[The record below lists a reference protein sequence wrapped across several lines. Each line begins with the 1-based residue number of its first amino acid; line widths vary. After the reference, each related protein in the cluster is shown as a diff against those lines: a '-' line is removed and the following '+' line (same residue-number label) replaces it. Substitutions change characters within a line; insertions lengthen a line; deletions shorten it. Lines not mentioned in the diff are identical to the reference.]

1 MSSVRMPEDIS
12 MLTHQSLSG
21 KKLILGVTGSSSI
34 YRSID
39 LARRLIRL
47 GASIK
52 VLMTRFAAKLIS
64 PDLFH
69 WATGSKPYV
78 EMSGETE
85 HIDLAKW
92 ADALIIAPSTLNT
105 MSKIAH
111 GIGDE
116 LLPLTAIAMLGNGK
130 KVVIV
135 PAMNIRLFRSPQY
148 SRAVK
153 LLNEQGAV
161 VIPPFIEEDKA
172 KYPPLNDLVHCIDA
186 VVNRGIDLENTRML
200 VTAGPTREYI
210 DPVRVITNPSSG
222 LMGILVAREMACRGA
237 IVDLV
242 HGSVNVELPYMVRK
256 YSVDTTEDMAERV
269 RELSSN
275 TIYDAAVFAAAP
287 ADYRPVNY
295 LKTKISTRDKPS
307 MIIELQRTPK
317 VIKNLVN
324 RPKVLVAFAAETA
337 SGTELV
343 ERAMKK
349 YSDYAVDMIIANN
362 VLGEHVGFSKA
373 LLDAIVIADDKV
385 ISKGVFTKH
394 EVARIIVDYI
404 ANRVKGEVK
413 RKDLS

>member
-148 SRAVK
+148 S
-153 LLNEQGAV
+153 
-161 VIPPFIEEDKA
+161 
-172 KYPPLNDLVHCIDA
+172 
-186 VVNRGIDLENTRML
+186 
-200 VTAGPTREYI
+200 
-210 DPVRVITNPSSG
+210 
-222 LMGILVAREMACRGA
+222 
-237 IVDLV
+237 
-242 HGSVNVELPYMVRK
+242 
-256 YSVDTTEDMAERV
+256 
-269 RELSSN
+269 
-275 TIYDAAVFAAAP
+275 
-287 ADYRPVNY
+287 
-295 LKTKISTRDKPS
+295 
-307 MIIELQRTPK
+307 
-317 VIKNLVN
+317 
-324 RPKVLVAFAAETA
+324 
-337 SGTELV
+337 
-343 ERAMKK
+343 
-349 YSDYAVDMIIANN
+349 
-362 VLGEHVGFSKA
+362 
-373 LLDAIVIADDKV
+373 
-385 ISKGVFTKH
+385 
-394 EVARIIVDYI
+394 
-404 ANRVKGEVK
+404 
-413 RKDLS
+413 